1 MKKYIDLKILSV
13 LLLLIPAC
21 NQDLLDK
28 NPLDKYSDATVWTD
42 PNLAASYLN
51 YCYDNV
57 GYGIRGEMLN
67 C

>member
-28 NPLDKYSDATVWTD
+28 DPLDKYAR
-42 PNLAASYLN
+42 A
-51 YCYDNV
+51 
-57 GYGIRGEMLN
+57 GGEIPTRRRHSEREKP
-67 C
+67 